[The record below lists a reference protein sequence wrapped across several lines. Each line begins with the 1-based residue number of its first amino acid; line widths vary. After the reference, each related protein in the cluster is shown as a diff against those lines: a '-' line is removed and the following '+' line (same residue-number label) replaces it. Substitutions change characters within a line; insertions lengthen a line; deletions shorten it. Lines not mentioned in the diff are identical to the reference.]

1 MTLQTL
7 LTGLQGAVGDV
18 TGVKF
23 APDYPPDSA
32 GDFPFAVTYLERFRV
47 EQNTPQDV
55 RALHTV
61 RVELHVAR
69 KDLPE
74 DVYTLLPFFET
85 VTAAIINYLLTNTY
99 AHAGITG
106 TFGELG
112 WDDTKTIGFLWTIQD
127 VKIVT
132 ALS

>member
-1 MTLQTL
+1 MTLQKMI
-7 LTGLQGAVGDV
+7 TGLQTAIA
-18 TGVKF
+18 GVSGIKF

-32 GDFPFAVTYLERFRV
+32 SDFPFAVAYLDTFRV
-47 EQNTPQDV
+47 EQNTPEDV

-74 DVYTLLPFFET
+74 DIYTLLPFFET
-85 VTAAIINYLLTNTY
+85 MTNAIINYLLDNVY

-106 TFGELG
+106 TFGRLA
-112 WDDTKTIGFLWTIQD
+112 WDDTATIGFAWTIQD